1 MCGKIFFSNLLCIS
15 TLLIL
20 LDQVFGIEPSFDV
33 PIINVTVHEGD
44 TAVLPCSVDYLAEH
58 KVVWTDQWSTLLTL
72 DDRRI
77 IDDTRISIERPYTK
91 DWNLHIRK
99 VEYKDRGPYTCQINT
114 NPVKTKSV
122 MLNVL
127 VPSLIINGM
136 SSRDTTAREGD
147 TVTLICNVTGVPLPE
162 VTWYKLPM
170 DRTISKERLD
180 TETGAFTHLDSCI
193 YSLKPKDVYQMDPSG
208 RNVIGHIESD
218 GIGTAGEILM
228 IHNVSRYCDGTYE
241 CVAYNEVG
249 PAVTRQMNVLVEYP
263 PEITL
268 PTRRIGQYP
277 GRETILDCEITA
289 YPHGVMYWMKDGMD
303 LDFMNEEKYR
313 IELYSG
319 NDDSKRKTLSLRV
332 KDITKN
338 DYGEYTCFAKNFLGQ
353 DQESMILYD
362 YSIHDVKVDTTT
374 STVRRIFHT
383 VTKSNAIPSLQGTEL
398 KPSVVVNRLPY
409 PEGNKIQGKDISV
422 IQSPPEKHKSPGL
435 QCSGVHVPVC
445 ADKPYRNTNAI
456 TSIHSQKTLIS
467 LLGNILFFALK
478 TLS

>member
-1 MCGKIFFSNLLCIS
+1 MCGTKFFSNLLCIS

-33 PIINVTVHEGD
+33 PVINVTVHEGD
-44 TAVLPCSVDYLAEH
+44 TAELPCSVDYLAEH

-77 IDDTRISIERPYTK
+77 IDDTRISIERPNTK

-122 MLNVL
+122 MLHVL

-170 DRTISKERLD
+170 DRTLAKER
-180 TETGAFTHLDSCI
+180 
-193 YSLKPKDVYQMDPSG
+193 
-208 RNVIGHIESD
+208 
-218 GIGTAGEILM
+218 IGTAGEILM

-249 PAVTRQMNVLVEYP
+249 PAVTRQINVLVEYP

-332 KDITKN
+332 KDITMN

-362 YSIHDVKVDTTT
+362 YSIHDVKLDTTT
-374 STVRRIFHT
+374 TVRRIFHA

-422 IQSPPEKHKSPGL
+422 IQSPPEKHKSPGV

-445 ADKPYRNTNAI
+445 ADKPYRNANAI
-456 TSIHSQKTLIS
+456 TSIHSQWSFIS
-467 LLGNILFFALK
+467 VLAYWNIILFALQ